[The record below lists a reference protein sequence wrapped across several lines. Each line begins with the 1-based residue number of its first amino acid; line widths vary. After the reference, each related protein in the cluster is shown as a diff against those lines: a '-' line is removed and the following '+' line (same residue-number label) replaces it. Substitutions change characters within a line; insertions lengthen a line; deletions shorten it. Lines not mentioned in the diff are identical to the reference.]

1 MLEIAPQPFATLFAA
16 CILSSVMESS
26 EPAAPGGG
34 GSDARGCVV
43 WLTGLSGSGKTTA
56 AFALATKVAERAAQR
71 CYVLD
76 GDRLRGGLSSD
87 LGFSPADRRENVRRA
102 AEVAALMA
110 DAGLI
115 VVVALISPYRADR
128 DAARSRTR
136 PIPFFEVHMDAPLEE
151 CERRDSKGLY
161 RRARA
166 GEIAEFTGVTAPYE
180 PPLAPDLRLD
190 TFASTPDEIGEQLY
204 SFLQNC
210 GVISRAAVPHLA
222 TR

>member
-1 MLEIAPQPFATLFAA
+1 MLEIAPQPFAALFAA

-26 EPAAPGGG
+26 ESAAGGRAG
-34 GSDARGCVV
+34 GSRGCVV

-56 AFALATKVAERAAQR
+56 ALALAARIEERAAQR

-76 GDRLRGGLSSD
+76 GDRLRGGLNSD

-115 VVVALISPYRADR
+115 VIVALISPYRADR
-128 DAARSRTR
+128 DAARYRMR
-136 PIPFFEVHMDAPLEE
+136 PVLFFEVHMDAPLEQ
-151 CERRDSKGLY
+151 CERRDPKGLY
-161 RRARA
+161 RRARG
-166 GEIAEFTGVTAPYE
+166 GEIAEFTGVSAPYE

-190 TFASTPDEIGEQLY
+190 TIASAPDEIGEQLY
-204 SFLQNC
+204 SFLQNRGIVTP
-210 GVISRAAVPHLA
+210 GVSPRVASR
-222 TR
+222 